1 MPTFNI
7 TKLFSVGGL
16 PRYYRSGNC
25 PVPQRDK
32 LGHFCIASFESFL
45 VSFLRQ
51 AGSVDTFVSLPGTAG
66 PQINIAVIHLHSV
79 FSLWSKNVSQKRNCN

>member
-25 PVPQRDK
+25 PVSQRDK

-66 PQINIAVIHLHSV
+66 PQINIAVIHLQCLFPV
-79 FSLWSKNVSQKRNCN
+79 VQKRLTEAKL